1 MQTCRFCMHS
11 YIKSQKIQGYVN
23 DYCPLDLFSGNA
35 DRIRKAVDCLWKAW
49 VHSDGNMNN
58 LKVFTRGE
66 TVRPNQVSSVHSQI
80 ACRGVLT
87 VYRSSVYWVTGLSK
101 LPTLLV

>member
-1 MQTCRFCMHS
+1 MHS

-87 VYRSSVYWVTGLSK
+87 VYRSSVYWVTGLSEHPN
-101 LPTLLV
+101 LIV